1 MNWFMT
7 GTHTIVSLLYDQ
19 SSHPVSDECVCMVS
33 GIPKKFAP
41 YSTRHSVT
49 YSACG
54 RCHFFFTEVHD
65 LTAATF
71 NWYPIF
77 AQPLIAVISRYMA
90 LLMRK
95 KTYTNM
101 TTVIQRVIDAM
112 TRCES
117 IPTKVFPCRPL
128 SSSDEI
134 NSIFK
139 WRPIVTQLLVDKML
153 HSGIFIHMYTCS
165 IITTAMCQIF
175 HTKFS
180 K

>member
-1 MNWFMT
+1 MDAMT
-7 GTHTIVSLLYDQ
+7 
-19 SSHPVSDECVCMVS
+19 PC
-33 GIPKKFAP
+33 
-41 YSTRHSVT
+41 YSTHENEHVSNVYQVFANVFLSRRRSSCDDRNVI
-49 YSACG
+49 
-54 RCHFFFTEVHD
+54 FK
-65 LTAATF
+65 
-71 NWYPIF
+71 WYPIC
-77 AQPLIAVISRYMA
+77 AQLLIAVISRYMA

-139 WRPIVTQLLVDKML
+139 WRPIFTQLLLDKML